1 MRFVLPNFIDIN
13 KVLRKNFSINQGV
26 SSGNKLDPNWV
37 TGFVDAEG
45 CFSVIVEI
53 SEPLK

>member
-1 MRFVLPNFIDIN
+1 MRFVLPNFIGIN

>member
-13 KVLRKNFSINQGV
+13 KVLRKNFSVNQGV
-26 SSGNKLDPNWV
+26 SSENKPDPNWV

-45 CFSVIVEI
+45 CFSVIIEI